1 MLALLATR
9 LAECAVAAAGL
20 LYSDRVAPRNDPMS
34 ALALQ
39 ILAALRAAPP
49 EHGTSILT
57 DHEAGQPLEWNAR
70 NGVIQRKGRARG
82 VPTPISDVLVPLLA
96 AASNGPG

>member
-20 LYSDRVAPRNDPMS
+20 LYWDRVAPRNDPMS
-34 ALALQ
+34 ELALQ

-57 DHEAGQPLEWNAR
+57 DHQAGQPLEWNAR
-70 NGVIQRKGRARG
+70 NGVIQRKSRARG
-82 VPTPISDVLVPLLA
+82 VPTPISDVLVRLLA